1 MKLFSFLR
9 YLIVCYDISG
19 LVGKHLDKK
28 PKVDFK
34 IYDVMNWEANITA
47 VHILPSISRSKG
59 NQAVKFNR
67 IQHKKYFS

>member
-1 MKLFSFLR
+1 
-9 YLIVCYDISG
+9 
-19 LVGKHLDKK
+19 
-28 PKVDFK
+28 
-34 IYDVMNWEANITA
+34 MNWEANITA